1 MLLAG
6 VTPRMRVGATQ
17 LDCSF
22 SHVHGTVT
30 YITVH
35 WSTVSQDRC
44 ITQSSVNDLLRQ
56 FNAEDL

>member
-6 VTPRMRVGATQ
+6 VTPRMHVGANK
-17 LDCSF
+17 LDCPF
-22 SHVHGTVT
+22 SHAHETA

-35 WSTVSQDRC
+35 SVSQDRC

-56 FNAEDL
+56 FSTEDL